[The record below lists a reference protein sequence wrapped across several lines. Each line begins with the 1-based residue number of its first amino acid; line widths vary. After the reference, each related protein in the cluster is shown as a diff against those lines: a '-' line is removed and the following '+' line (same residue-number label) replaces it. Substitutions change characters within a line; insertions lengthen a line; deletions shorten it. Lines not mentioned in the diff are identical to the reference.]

1 MTIRVRNRC
10 TIPPCHYLYIKIP
23 SIKLYI
29 KLYFSSGFGYE
40 LTMQQNAADMIDK
53 LVEDWNR
60 ERPESRPEPMA
71 IIGRIMRLG
80 RGYLDEVYPMLQ
92 PLGISYSDFDVL
104 ATLRRNGAPYSL
116 TPTELAKNV
125 LLSSGAMTAC
135 LTRLEDAGLIDRV
148 DHESDRRSRSALLS
162 TKGVELVDSLIDQRF
177 ELARRQLDPLNATE
191 KKTLEA
197 LLRRLELP

>member
-1 MTIRVRNRC
+1 
-10 TIPPCHYLYIKIP
+10 
-23 SIKLYI
+23 
-29 KLYFSSGFGYE
+29 
-40 LTMQQNAADMIDK
+40 MQQNAVDMIDK

-60 ERPESRPEPMA
+60 EKPGSRPEPMA

-80 RGYLDEVYPMLQ
+80 RGYLDEVSPMLQ

-135 LTRLEDAGLIDRV
+135 LTRLEDASLIERV
-148 DHESDRRSRSALLS
+148 DHEFDRRSRSALLS
-162 TKGVELVDSLIDQRF
+162 TKGVKLVESLIDQRF

-191 KKTLEA
+191 RDTLEA
-197 LLRRLELP
+197 LLRRLEFP